1 MKPFAMNP
9 GRNHASDGVLDT
21 IIVGGG
27 QAGLALGYFLSR
39 QGRDFAILDAGQRV
53 GNAWRRRWDSLHLF
67 TPAKY
72 DGLPGMPFPGDG
84 LAFPGK
90 DELADYLEGYAVRFG
105 LPVRLG
111 VKVEHLRRED
121 GHYVAEAGGQGW
133 KALNVVVATGACV
146 APKIPGFAPQLD
158 DSVFQLHSSLYRNP
172 AQLRPGPVL
181 VVGVGN
187 SGAEL
192 ALELSR
198 SHRTLLA
205 GKPTAELPVKHGR
218 AAARYV
224 LPLVRFAGL
233 HILTLGTPI
242 GRKVAPGFLGH
253 GAPLIRTK
261 LKDLAAAGVESVPR
275 ITGVRDGRPVAGDG
289 RALDVANVIWCT
301 GYLND
306 FGWVEPGAFD
316 GDGRPRQYRGVAQ
329 DFPGLYFLG
338 QEFLYSA
345 TSATLPGL
353 ARDAGYLARQIP
365 LPGVDGGSMRRSQ
378 KFRPR
383 KARQRA

>member
-1 MKPFAMNP
+1 MNTRQNP
-9 GRNHASDGVLDT
+9 SDGVLDT

-39 QGRDFAILDAGQRV
+39 QGHDFAILDAGQRV
-53 GNAWRRRWDSLHLF
+53 GDAWRRRWDSLRLF

-72 DGLPGMPFPGDG
+72 NGLPGMPFPGDR

-90 DELADYLEGYAVRFG
+90 DEVADYLEGYAAHFG

-111 VKVEHLRRED
+111 VKVEHLWQEG
-121 GHYVAEAGGQGW
+121 GHFVAEGGGRSW
-133 KALNVVVATGACV
+133 KARNVVVATGPCV
-146 APKIPGFAPQLD
+146 APKVPGFAAQLD

-187 SGAEL
+187 SGAEI
-192 ALELSR
+192 ALELSY
-198 SHRTLLA
+198 SHHTLLA
-205 GKPTAELPVKHGR
+205 GKPTAELPGKHGR
-218 AAARYV
+218 AAARFF

-242 GRKVAPGFLGH
+242 GRKAAPGFLGH
-253 GAPLIRTK
+253 GTPLIRTK
-261 LKDLAAAGVESVPR
+261 LKDLAAAGVERVAR
-275 ITGVRDGRPVAGDG
+275 IAGVRDGKAVAEDG
-289 RALDVANVIWCT
+289 RVLDVANVIWCT
-301 GYLND
+301 GYKDD
-306 FGWVEPGAFD
+306 FGWLETDALGA
-316 GDGRPRQYRGVAQ
+316 DGRPRQHRGVAR
-329 DFPGLYFLG
+329 DTEGLFFLG

-365 LPGVDGGSMRRSQ
+365 RRGADGSVAHAAL
-378 KFRPR
+378 RPQ
-383 KARQRA
+383 KARERA